1 MPNTF
6 IRSIS
11 ATRSIILTILFLAI
25 GQHVCCAAEVS
36 FPSLDNK
43 LRLSAYWFVAAAT
56 EKRPAIITLHGCDGV
71 FDDKGRLGAGAIRE
85 GGYFNAEK
93 IHLLVLDSFSARGI
107 KRICETPNRNRTI
120 DEEDR
125 RTDVFAAIRWLS
137 QQPEVDPTR
146 IAIIGRSHGAQTV
159 LSVMDRTD
167 KFVRAQP
174 IQPRAAIAL
183 YPGCGAFNNMWN
195 YEISAPLLLMSGEL
209 DNWTLASECEKLHER
224 VSRGQKDADFRFHVF
239 PGSYHA
245 FDSSSPVHIM
255 HDIGNLKD
263 GTATVGGNPEAREG
277 SHRMTFEFIAEQ
289 FKQPLL
295 LSHEQRLHLDTHRFV
310 VPADTGFAKIDDVA
324 AVPVKPEGH
333 ARFAHY
339 LELPEPKAFV
349 ITEKGGWYFASES
362 VNVMSSAFEPCAK
375 LKLKCWLY
383 AVDKTVV
390 WSKNPDERVSV
401 EQLQSR

>member
-1 MPNTF
+1 MKLLSTTSSTLVALLFLVMTQN
-6 IRSIS
+6 ICS
-11 ATRSIILTILFLAI
+11 AT
-25 GQHVCCAAEVS
+25 EVS

-43 LRLSAYWFVAAAT
+43 LQLTGFWFAAAGA

-71 FDDKGRLGAGAIRE
+71 FDDKGRLGGAAIRE
-85 GGYFNAEK
+85 AGYFNAEK
-93 IHLLVLDSFSARGI
+93 MHLLVLDSFSARGI

-120 DEEDR
+120 NEEDR
-125 RTDVFAAIRWLS
+125 RADVFAAIRWLS
-137 QQPEVDPTR
+137 QQPDVDATR

-183 YPGCGAFNNMWN
+183 YPGCSDFKRMWN

-209 DNWTLASECEKLHER
+209 DNWTLASECQKLHDR
-224 VSRGQKDADFRFHVF
+224 VVREQKDADFRFHAF

-245 FDSSSPVHIM
+245 FDSTGPVHIM
-255 HDIGNLKD
+255 HDIGNLQD

-277 SHRMTFEFIAEQ
+277 SHRMTFDFLAEQ

-295 LSHEQRLHLDTHRFV
+295 LSHEQRFHLSSHRFV

-333 ARFAHY
+333 ARFAYY
-339 LELPEPKAFV
+339 LELPGPKAFV

-362 VNVMSSAFEPCAK
+362 VNAMSIVFESCAK
-375 LKLKCWLY
+375 LNLKCWMY
-383 AVDKTVV
+383 AVDNTVV
-390 WSKNPDERVSV
+390 WSKSPEARLSAD
-401 EQLQSR
+401 QLQIK